1 MDDKDSVKLHQPSMQ
16 PDVTTIGGQGEEQ
29 RTEIEKELRGGGRM
43 TRRRRR
49 RRRRGEDEEKE
60 EDCGNLE

>member
-1 MDDKDSVKLHQPSMQ
+1 MRELQSLDDKDSVELHQPSMQ

-29 RTEIEKELRGGGRM
+29 RTEIEKELRGEG

-49 RRRRGEDEEKE
+49 RRRRGRR
-60 EDCGNLE
+60 G